1 MHLDIEDSSLESLL
15 QNYKDY
21 IGESWVNGV
30 VNIIGGCS
38 FNSIQTGMKMSLTKN
53 NVMLTS
59 GES

>member
-30 VNIIGGCS
+30 VNIIVN
-38 FNSIQTGMKMSLTKN
+38 FQ
-53 NVMLTS
+53 
-59 GES
+59 

>member
-38 FNSIQTGMKMSLTKN
+38 FQQYPDWD
-53 NVMLTS
+53 
-59 GES
+59 EDEFDEE